1 MIKRYFNF
9 CIGLLMLVGSNT
21 AESNDVISTAT
32 SVTSGDVTFHFANS
46 YSVGQFLDGQWWV
59 HNNGEDV
66 VITSITPDSFNDDG
80 RIRNGAEI
88 NPLNESTQGF
98 DSLNETGV
106 NTDMIYLASKNV
118 DPGATG
124 EMLTISAGNSVVKAI
139 SRVENARRPLIN
151 QAAILTV
158 LGSTPADNS
167 FRPAYVG
174 TDKTIVAT
182 LDDLNYD
189 VLGKFEPLEST
200 PNISTYVPYMEGV
213 WLDHNTEWTQGDIHP
228 EASMPNYGREIS
240 KITSLV
246 GMQLQ
251 LNYTDAQKQDALVAM
266 VQYAIDIYGVLQQ
279 DPISEKENYYW
290 YNNAANN
297 QGRKLPLLIGG
308 LVLNHEGMLDAVDA
322 KFGDNLL
329 FQEDQQ
335 TFYVTEEEIEI
346 TAENSSETQVD
357 YTESDLG
364 TADWAVRA
372 WDQPSTLNADWS
384 AKYRTWTGNASV
396 VTALAVMMMDA
407 TEEWNWPAFF
417 AYSDRYFS
425 IEGEGVSDA
434 LSGNS
439 IHTSA
444 ANLWNAYR
452 DQLTTCL
459 CQKPEPIP
467 EPYDPNSVKSG
478 DITFH
483 FAEHYETGQFVDGQ
497 WWVHNNGED
506 VVITSITPDSF
517 NDDGRIRNG
526 AEINPLNE
534 AEQGFDGLR
543 DLDVVNT
550 DMAYDATKNVDPGN
564 TGQALVLS
572 AGNSVIKAIS
582 REEDEQRPFI
592 TQAAILTI
600 LSETPP
606 ANSFRPA
613 YVGTDKSIPATLD
626 DLNYNV
632 LGTYPRLDTTPDI
645 SEYVPYIEGVWLDHV
660 TEWVQREVHPTSSM
674 PLYGRELGKLTSIVG
689 LQLQLDYTNAEKQAA
704 LIATVQY
711 AIDLYGVLGNGPI
724 NGKEGYYWY
733 NSGGHNQGRKLPLLI
748 GGLVLNHSGM
758 LAAVNAENGNNLLFS
773 EDQQTFYVSQTEID
787 RSVADDDEDQVD
799 YTTADIGLAEWG
811 IRYWDGPA
819 NYLNADW
826 GSRYRTVTGNV
837 YVVTS
842 LAVRMMNAKEQW
854 GWPAMF
860 DYSDRY
866 FSIQGEAVSDSLF
879 GNSIDTSAA
888 ELWNTY
894 RNQLGTNIYEPSVD
908 E

>member
-1 MIKRYFNF
+1 MVNNF
-9 CIGLLMLVGSNT
+9 FKTCIGVLMLLGTHAVANEHIKIAS
-21 AESNDVISTAT
+21 
-32 SVTSGDVTFHFANS
+32 SVTSGEITFNFAQE
-46 YSVGQFLDGQWWV
+46 YTTGQFLDGQWWV
-59 HNNGEDV
+59 HNNGGDV
-66 VITSITPDSFNDDG
+66 VITSITPDSYNDNG
-80 RIRNGAEI
+80 RIRNGAEL

-106 NTDMIYLASKNV
+106 NTDMAYLNSKNV
-118 DPGATG
+118 DPGVTNQP
-124 EMLTISAGNSVVKAI
+124 LVLSAGNSLVKAI
-139 SRVENARRPLIN
+139 SRAENERRPLIR
-151 QAAILTV
+151 QAAILTI
-158 LGSTPADNS
+158 LSETPPADS

-174 TDKTIVAT
+174 NDKAIIAT
-182 LDDLNYD
+182 LADLNYD

-200 PNISTYVPYMEGV
+200 PHINSYVPYMEGV

-228 EASMPNYGREIS
+228 EESMPNYGREIS

-251 LNYTDAQKQDALVAM
+251 LNYSNTEKEAALIAM
-266 VQYAIDIYGVLQQ
+266 VQYAIDIYGILQQ
-279 DPISEKENYYW
+279 APISEKENYYW

-308 LVLNHEGMLDAVDA
+308 AVLKHEGMLAAVNTQ
-322 KFGDNLL
+322 FGDNLL

-335 TFYVTEEEIEI
+335 TFYVTENEIEI
-346 TAENSSETQVD
+346 TSANVD
-357 YTESDLG
+357 GSYTEADLG
-364 TADWAVRA
+364 LAGWAVRA
-372 WDQPSTLNADWS
+372 WDKPNALNADWS

-407 TEEWNWPAFF
+407 TEQWNWPAFF
-417 AYSDRYFS
+417 DYSDRYFS
-425 IEGEGVSDA
+425 IEGANTSDA

-459 CQKPEPIP
+459 CQKPVPIIEP
-467 EPYDPNSVKSG
+467 DHPNSVRSG
-478 DITFH
+478 DIVFN
-483 FAEHYETGQFVDGQ
+483 FAKKYETGQFLDGQ
-497 WWVHNNGED
+497 WWVHNNGEP
-506 VVITSITPDSF
+506 VIITSISPESF

-543 DLDVVNT
+543 DLNVVNT
-550 DMAYDATKNVDPGN
+550 DMAYDATKNIDPGN
-564 TGQALVLS
+564 TGQPLVLS

-582 REEDEQRPFI
+582 REEDKQRPFI
-592 TQAAILTI
+592 TQAAILTV

-613 YVGTDKSIPATLD
+613 YVGTDKTIPATLE
-626 DLNYNV
+626 DLNYDV
-632 LGTYPRLDTTPDI
+632 LGKYPRLATTPNI
-645 SEYVPYIEGVWLDHV
+645 SQYVPYIEGVWLDHV

-674 PLYGRELGKLTSIVG
+674 PLYGRELAKLTSIVG
-689 LQLQLDYTNAEKQAA
+689 LQLQLDYTNEEKREA

-711 AIDLYGVLGNGPI
+711 AIDLYGILGNGPI

-758 LAAVNAENGNNLLFS
+758 LAAANAQNGDNLLFS
-773 EDQQTFYVSQTEID
+773 EDQQTFYVTQLDID
-787 RSVADDDEDQVD
+787 RSIADDDDDLVP
-799 YTTADIGLAEWG
+799 YTAESLDMPEWV
-811 IRYWDGPA
+811 IRYWDRPED
-819 NYLNADW
+819 NLNADW
-826 GSRYRTVTGNV
+826 GAKYRSVTGNV

-842 LAVRMMNAKEQW
+842 LAVRMMGATEQW

-866 FSIQGEAVSDSLF
+866 FSISGDKVSSSLF
-879 GNSIDTSAA
+879 GNSIDSSAA
-888 ELWNTY
+888 ELWKAY
-894 RNQLGTNIYEPSVD
+894 RSKLDTNLD
-908 E
+908 EDKLDVE